1 MPQLRHMKSSILLTG
16 ASGFLGRRL
25 LERMAERAGRI
36 VSFGNRKPAVAGN
49 SIEFVPGDLLDSGRC
64 RQAVTGCETIVHLA
78 AATGKH
84 RRAEY
89 FRVNRDGT
97 QVLLQQAHEAGVKR
111 FLYISTIAVNFADK
125 FRYHYAESKQQAE
138 ALVRNSVFNWT
149 IIRPT
154 MIFGAGSPVQAGFE
168 RLAMLPI
175 VPVFGD
181 GRVLVQP
188 ILVDDAADL
197 ILDILDSNAFDGRTV
212 EAGGPERLT
221 IEDLLQRMRRA
232 AGLRNYRAVH
242 LPLKPLSLCL
252 AAMEP
257 VFGPLLPITAGQ
269 LASFRNSGTAAP
281 DECIAARAKHMRG
294 VDEMLLLR

>member
-16 ASGFLGRRL
+16 ASGFLGSSL
-25 LERMAERAGRI
+25 VGRMADRPGRI
-36 VSFGNRKPAVAGN
+36 VCFGHRKPAVSGSN
-49 SIEFVPGDLLDSGRC
+49 VEFVSGDLLDAGRC
-64 RQAVTGCETIVHLA
+64 RQAVVGCETMVHLA

-89 FRVNRDGT
+89 FRVNREGT
-97 QVLLQQAHEAGVKR
+97 GILLQQAREAGVKR
-111 FLYISTIAVNFADK
+111 VLYISTIAVNFADK
-125 FRYHYAESKQQAE
+125 FRYPYSESKQQAE
-138 ALVRNSVFNWT
+138 ALVRNSGLGWT

-154 MIFGAGSPVQAGFE
+154 MIFGTGSPVQAGLQ

-175 VPVFGD
+175 VPIFGD

-188 ILVDDAADL
+188 IFVEDMADV
-197 ILDILDSNAFDGRTV
+197 ILDILDGNAFDGRTL

-232 AGLRNYRAVH
+232 AGLGNYRAMH
-242 LPLKPLSLCL
+242 LPLKLLSGCL

-269 LASFRNSGTAAP
+269 LASFRNSGTAV
-281 DECIAARAKHMRG
+281 EGCIAARAKPMRS